1 MPERK
6 MAMFNKR
13 TLAIIKRELKMKL
26 FSKSFIL
33 MTLLVPLFM
42 VGIFSIQYFVQSMS
56 EEQRSDLIII
66 SDSDEILNKIQSEI
80 FQTAPF
86 KSGDLTAIFEKTEL
100 SDFPSKLKE
109 IKPDIISQKITGVV
123 FIPSTS
129 LQSKGVEYYSSNPNN
144 SSLFYKIKP
153 SINKAL
159 VEIYFAG
166 RLLTEDEIKF
176 ARKDVDINGYR
187 VSSDEKV
194 AQEGYGNRIAM
205 VLFSFLLY
213 MALIFSG
220 SMTMNAVVEEK
231 SNKIVEVLLSSASS
245 TELMAGKI
253 LGTVIIEVLQMA
265 IWLSPV
271 VLLIFTS
278 WFFIPPE
285 LMPQMS
291 IGFIFYFLFNYT
303 LALITYV
310 ALYAT
315 VGAIFDNPQD
325 AQSGV
330 WPLLMLI
337 MIPFFIAL
345 GMESNAQSTLA
356 QIASLIPFSSLI
368 VMPARMILVEVPLW
382 QILLSFAINILVLIG
397 IFKLAGKIYRIGILL
412 TGKKPK
418 WSEVFSWLRMS
429 S

>member
-1 MPERK
+1 M
-6 MAMFNKR
+6 
-13 TLAIIKRELKMKL
+13 I
-26 FSKSFIL
+26 
-33 MTLLVPLFM
+33 
-42 VGIFSIQYFVQSMS
+42 GIFSIQYFVHSLS
-56 EEQRSDLIII
+56 GEQRSDLILI
-66 SDSDEILNKIQSEI
+66 SDSDEILNRVQNEI
-80 FQTAPF
+80 FQTSEF
-86 KSGDLTAIFEKTEL
+86 KSGDLTTRTEKTEL
-100 SDFPSKLKE
+100 SDFTSKLNK
-109 IKPDIISQKITGVV
+109 IKPDIIAQRITGVV

-166 RLLTEDEIKF
+166 RLLTEEEIKF
-176 ARKDVDINGYR
+176 ARKEVEINGFR
-187 VSSDEKV
+187 VSSDENV
-194 AQEGYGNRIAM
+194 AEEGYGNRIAM

-231 SNKIVEVLLSSASS
+231 SNKIVEVL
-245 TELMAGKI
+245 
-253 LGTVIIEVLQMA
+253 QMA
-265 IWLSPV
+265 IWLSPI
-271 VLLIFTS
+271 VLLISTS
-278 WFFIPPE
+278 WFFIPAE
-285 LMPQMS
+285 FMPQMS
-291 IGFIFYFLFNYT
+291 IGFILYFLFNYT
-303 LALITYV
+303 LALISYV

-345 GMESNAQSTLA
+345 GMESNAQSSLA
-356 QIASLIPFSSLI
+356 VIASLFPFSSLI

-382 QILLSFAINILVLIG
+382 QIFLSSAINIIVLIG
-397 IFKLAGKIYRIGILL
+397 VFKLAGKIYRIGILL

-418 WSEVFSWLRMS
+418 WSEVFGWLKLS

>member
-1 MPERK
+1 MQERK
-6 MAMFNKR
+6 TAMFNKR
-13 TLAIIKRELKMKL
+13 TLAIIKRELKVKL
-26 FSKSFIL
+26 FSKSFII

-42 VGIFSIQYFVQSMS
+42 IGIFSIQYFVQSMS
-56 EEQRSDLIII
+56 EEQRSDLIVL
-66 SDSDEILNKIQSEI
+66 SDSDDILNKIQNEI
-80 FQTAPF
+80 FQTNPF
-86 KSGDLTAIFEKTEL
+86 KSGDLTAKFEKIDL
-100 SDFPSKLKE
+100 SDFQSRLKE

-123 FIPSTS
+123 FIPSTF
-129 LQSKGVEYYSSNPNN
+129 LQ
-144 SSLFYKIKP
+144 
-153 SINKAL
+153 
-159 VEIYFAG
+159 
-166 RLLTEDEIKF
+166 LTEDEIKF
-176 ARKDVDINGYR
+176 ARKDVDIKGFR

-205 VLFSFLLY
+205 VLFVFLLY

-253 LGTVIIEVLQMA
+253 LGTVIIEVLQMS

-271 VLLIFTS
+271 VLLISTS

-303 LALITYV
+303 IALITYV

-345 GMESNAQSTLA
+345 GLESNAQSTFALV
-356 QIASLIPFSSLI
+356 ASLVPFSSLL
-368 VMPARMILVEVPLW
+368 VMPARMILVEVPVW
-382 QILLSFAINILVLIG
+382 QIFLSVVINIVVLVG

-418 WSEVFSWLRMS
+418 WSEVFSWLRTS

>member
-1 MPERK
+1 
-6 MAMFNKR
+6 MFNRR

-42 VGIFSIQYFVQSMS
+42 IGIFSIQYFIQSMAG
-56 EEQRSDLIII
+56 EERSDLIIV
-66 SDSDEILNKIQSEI
+66 SDSDEILDSVQNEI
-80 FQTAPF
+80 FRTSSF
-86 KSGDLTAIFEKTEL
+86 KSGDLSARFERSEL
-100 SDFPSKLKE
+100 SDFDSKLNE
-109 IKPDIISQKITGVV
+109 VKPDIIAHRITGVI

-159 VEIYFAG
+159 VEIYFSAKQ
-166 RLLTEDEIKF
+166 LTPDQINF
-176 ARKDVDINGYR
+176 ARKDVEISGFR

-194 AQEGYGNRIAM
+194 AQEGFGNRIAM

-253 LGTVIIEVLQMA
+253 LGTVIVEVIQMA
-265 IWLSPV
+265 IWLSPI
-271 VLLIFTS
+271 VLLISTS

-285 LMPQMS
+285 FMPQMS
-291 IGFIFYFLFNYT
+291 LGFILYFLFNYSI
-303 LALITYV
+303 ALITYV

-345 GMESNAQSTLA
+345 GMESNAQSSLTV
-356 QIASLIPFSSLI
+356 IASLFPFASLI

-382 QILLSFAINILVLIG
+382 QILLSCVINIVVLIG

-418 WSEVFSWLRMS
+418 WSEVFGWLKLS

>member
-1 MPERK
+1 MLNR
-6 MAMFNKR
+6 R
-13 TLAIIKRELKMKL
+13 TLTIIKRELRMKL

-42 VGIFSIQYFVQSMS
+42 IMIFSIQYFVQTMS
-56 EEQRSDLIII
+56 GEQRADLVIV
-66 SDSDEILNKIQSEI
+66 SDSDEILKKVQDEI
-80 FQTAPF
+80 FQTSDF
-86 KSGDLTAIFEKTEL
+86 KSGDLSARIEKVEL
-100 SDFPSKLKE
+100 NLFKNKLNEYKSDL
-109 IKPDIISQKITGVV
+109 IGQKITGVV
-123 FIPSTS
+123 FVPTS
-129 LQSKGVEYYSSNPNN
+129 ALQSKEVKYYSSNPNN

-159 VEIYFAG
+159 VEIYFSG
-166 RLLTEDEIKF
+166 KQLTQDEIKF
-176 ARKDVDINGYR
+176 ARKDVEINGFR

-213 MALIFSG
+213 MALLFSG

-253 LGTVIIEVLQMA
+253 FGTVIVEIIQMA
-265 IWLSPV
+265 IWLSPM
-271 VLLIFTS
+271 VLLLTTS
-278 WFFIPPE
+278 WFFIPQE
-285 LMPQMS
+285 FMPQMS
-291 IGFIFYFLFNYT
+291 IGYIFYFLFNYA

-330 WPLLMLI
+330 WPLMMLI

-345 GMESNAQSTLA
+345 GLESNSQTSFAI
-356 QIASLIPFSSLI
+356 IASLVPFASLI

-382 QILLSFAINILVLIG
+382 QILLSCAINIVVLFG

-418 WSEVFSWLRMS
+418 WSEVFSWLKMS
-429 S
+429 T

>member
-1 MPERK
+1 MLNR
-6 MAMFNKR
+6 R
-13 TLAIIKRELKMKL
+13 TAAIIKRELKTKL
-26 FSKSFIL
+26 FSKSFII

-42 VGIFSIQYFVQSMS
+42 ILIFSIQYFIQSMAGD
-56 EEQRSDLIII
+56 QKTDLIVL
-66 SDSDEILNKIQSEI
+66 SDSDEILNKVQNEI
-80 FQTAPF
+80 FSTSDF
-86 KSGDLTAIFEKTEL
+86 KSGDLTSRTEKVEL
-100 SDFPSKLKE
+100 SAFEDKLNEYKSDL
-109 IKPDIISQKITGVV
+109 INQRVTGLV
-123 FIPSTS
+123 FIPTS
-129 LQSKGVEYYSSNPNN
+129 ALQSKEISYYSSNPNN

-166 RLLTEDEIKF
+166 RQLTQDEIKF
-176 ARKDVDINGYR
+176 ARKDVDISGFR

-194 AQEGYGNRIAM
+194 SQEGYGNRIAM

-213 MALIFSG
+213 MALLFSG

-253 LGTVIIEVLQMA
+253 FGTVIVELIQMV

-271 VLLIFTS
+271 FLLITTS
-278 WFFIPPE
+278 WFLIPPDF
-285 LMPQMS
+285 MPQMS
-291 IGFIFYFLFNYT
+291 VGYILYFLFNYA

-345 GMESNAQSTLA
+345 GLESNSQTPFAFV
-356 QIASLIPFSSLI
+356 ASLFPFASLI
-368 VMPARMILVEVPLW
+368 VMPARMLLVEVPTW
-382 QILLSFAINILVLIG
+382 QILLSALINIVVLLG

-418 WSEVFSWLRMS
+418 WSEVFRWLRMS
-429 S
+429 

>member
-1 MPERK
+1 
-6 MAMFNKR
+6 MFNRR

-42 VGIFSIQYFVQSMS
+42 IGIFSIQYFVQSMS

-66 SDSDEILNKIQSEI
+66 SDSDEILNKIQNEI
-80 FQTAPF
+80 FQTALF
-86 KSGDLTAIFEKTEL
+86 KSGDFTAKFEKTEL
-100 SDFPSKLKE
+100 SDFPSRLNE
-109 IKPDIISQKITGVV
+109 IKADIISQKITGVV

-271 VLLIFTS
+271 VLLISTS

-291 IGFIFYFLFNYT
+291 FGFIFYFLFNYT

-418 WSEVFSWLRMS
+418 WSEVFGWLRMS

>member
-1 MPERK
+1 
-6 MAMFNKR
+6 MFNRR
-13 TLAIIKRELKMKL
+13 TLAIIKRELRMKL

-42 VGIFSIQYFVQSMS
+42 IMIFSIQYFVQSMS

-66 SDSDEILNKIQSEI
+66 SDSDEILNKVQDEI
-80 FQTAPF
+80 FQTASF
-86 KSGDLTAIFEKTEL
+86 KSGELSSRIEKTEL
-100 SDFPSKLKE
+100 NGFNQKLDEVKSDL
-109 IKPDIISQKITGVV
+109 ITQRITGVV

-129 LQSKGVEYYSSNPNN
+129 LQSKQIEYYSSNPNN

-159 VEIYFAG
+159 VEIYFSG
-166 RLLTEDEIKF
+166 KQLTQDEIKF
-176 ARKDVDINGYR
+176 ARKDVEINGFR
-187 VSSDEKV
+187 ISSDEKV

-205 VLFSFLLY
+205 VLFTFLLY
-213 MALIFSG
+213 MALLFSG

-253 LGTVIIEVLQMA
+253 FGTVIVELIQMV

-271 VLLIFTS
+271 VLLISTS
-278 WFFIPPE
+278 WFFIPQE
-285 LMPQMS
+285 FMPQMS
-291 IGFIFYFLFNYT
+291 IGYILYFLFNYA

-345 GMESNAQSTLA
+345 GLESNAQTSFA
-356 QIASLIPFSSLI
+356 IIASLFPFAALI

-382 QILLSFAINILVLIG
+382 QILLSSLINIVVLIG

-418 WSEVFSWLRMS
+418 WSEVIRWLKMS

>member
-1 MPERK
+1 MLNR
-6 MAMFNKR
+6 R
-13 TLAIIKRELKMKL
+13 TLAIVKREVKTKL
-26 FSKSFIL
+26 FSKSFIF

-42 VGIFSIQYFVQSMS
+42 LLIFSVQYFIHSMS
-56 EEQRSDLIII
+56 GDERSDIIII
-66 SDSDEILNKIQSEI
+66 SDSDEILNKAQNEI
-80 FQTAPF
+80 FLTTDF
-86 KSGDLTAIFEKTEL
+86 KSGTLTSRTEKVDLSNFEK
-100 SDFPSKLKE
+100 KLDE
-109 IKPDIISQKITGVV
+109 IKPDLIAQRVTGVV
-123 FIPSTS
+123 YIPSS
-129 LQSKGVEYYSSNPNN
+129 ALQTKEIKYYSSNPTN

-159 VEIYFAG
+159 VEIYFSG
-166 RLLTEDEIKF
+166 KQLTQEEIKF
-176 ARKDVDINGYR
+176 ARKDVDISGFR
-187 VSSDEKV
+187 VSADKEV

-213 MALIFSG
+213 MALLFSG

-253 LGTVIIEVLQMA
+253 FGTVVVEVIQMA
-265 IWLSPV
+265 IWLSPI
-271 VLLIFTS
+271 VLLLTTS
-278 WFFIPPE
+278 WFFIPSE
-285 LMPQMS
+285 FMPQMS
-291 IGFIFYFLFNYT
+291 FGYIFYFLFNYS

-325 AQSGV
+325 AQSSV
-330 WPLLMLI
+330 WPLMMLV

-345 GMESNAQSTLA
+345 SMESNAQSSLVI
-356 QIASLIPFSSLI
+356 IASLSPFASLI

-382 QILLSFAINILVLIG
+382 QIILSIVINITMVIG
-397 IFKLAGKIYRIGILL
+397 IFRLAGKIYRIGILL

-418 WSEVFSWLRMS
+418 WSEVYRWLKLS
-429 S
+429 N

>member
-1 MPERK
+1 MLNR
-6 MAMFNKR
+6 R
-13 TLAIIKRELKMKL
+13 TLTIIKRELKMKL

-42 VGIFSIQYFVQSMS
+42 IMIFSIQYFVQTMS
-56 EEQRSDLIII
+56 GEQRADLILI
-66 SDSDEILNKIQSEI
+66 SDSDEILKKVQDEI
-80 FQTAPF
+80 FQTSDF
-86 KSGDLTAIFEKTEL
+86 KSGNLSARIEKIEL
-100 SDFPSKLKE
+100 SLFRNKLDGYKSDLIAQRVTGIVFVPSSALQTKE
-109 IKPDIISQKITGVV
+109 
-123 FIPSTS
+123 
-129 LQSKGVEYYSSNPNN
+129 LEYYSSNPNN

-159 VEIYFAG
+159 VEIYFSG
-166 RLLTEDEIKF
+166 KQLTQDEIKF
-176 ARKDVDINGYR
+176 ARKDVEINGFR

-213 MALIFSG
+213 MALLFSG

-253 LGTVIIEVLQMA
+253 FGTVIVEIIQMA
-265 IWLSPV
+265 IWLSPM
-271 VLLIFTS
+271 VLLLTTS
-278 WFFIPPE
+278 WFFIPQE
-285 LMPQMS
+285 FMPQMS
-291 IGFIFYFLFNYT
+291 IGYIFYFLFNYA

-330 WPLLMLI
+330 WPLMLLI

-345 GMESNAQSTLA
+345 GLESNSQTSFAI
-356 QIASLIPFSSLI
+356 IASLFPFASLI

-382 QILLSFAINILVLIG
+382 QILLSSLINIIVLVG

-418 WSEVFSWLRMS
+418 WSEVIGWLKMRN
-429 S
+429 

>member
-1 MPERK
+1 
-6 MAMFNKR
+6 MFNRR
-13 TLAIIKRELKMKL
+13 TLAIIKRELRMKL

-42 VGIFSIQYFVQSMS
+42 IMIFSIQYFVQSMS

-66 SDSDEILNKIQSEI
+66 SDSDEILNKVQDEI
-80 FQTAPF
+80 FQTASF
-86 KSGDLTAIFEKTEL
+86 RSGELSSRIEKTKL
-100 SDFPSKLKE
+100 SGFNQKLDEVKSDL
-109 IKPDIISQKITGVV
+109 IAQRITGVV

-129 LQSKGVEYYSSNPNN
+129 LQSKQIEYYSSNPNN

-159 VEIYFAG
+159 VEIYFSG
-166 RLLTEDEIKF
+166 KQLTQDEIKF
-176 ARKDVDINGYR
+176 ARKDVEINGFR
-187 VSSDEKV
+187 ISSDEKV

-205 VLFSFLLY
+205 VLFTFLLY

-253 LGTVIIEVLQMA
+253 FGTVIVELIQMV

-271 VLLIFTS
+271 VLLISTS
-278 WFFIPPE
+278 WFFIPQE
-285 LMPQMS
+285 FMPQMS
-291 IGFIFYFLFNYT
+291 IGYILYFLFNYA

-330 WPLLMLI
+330 WPLLILI

-345 GMESNAQSTLA
+345 GLESNAQTSFA
-356 QIASLIPFSSLI
+356 IIASLFPFAALI

-382 QILLSFAINILVLIG
+382 QILLSSLINIVVLIG

-418 WSEVFSWLRMS
+418 WSEVIRWLKMS

>member
-1 MPERK
+1 
-6 MAMFNKR
+6 MFNKR

-42 VGIFSIQYFVQSMS
+42 LGIFSIQYFVQSMS
-56 EEQRSDLIII
+56 GEQRSDLIIV
-66 SDSDEILNKIQSEI
+66 SDSDEILNKVQNEM
-80 FQTAPF
+80 FQTGSF
-86 KSGDLTAIFEKTEL
+86 QSGDLTVRFEKTEL
-100 SDFPSKLKE
+100 SNFDSKLNE
-109 IKPDIISQKITGVV
+109 IKPDIIAQRITGVI
-123 FIPSTS
+123 FIESTS
-129 LQSKGVEYYSSNPNN
+129 LQNKRVNYYSSNPNN
-144 SSLFYKIKP
+144 SALFYKIKP

-159 VEIYFAG
+159 IEIYFSAKQ
-166 RLLTEDEIKF
+166 LNSDEINF
-176 ARKDVDINGYR
+176 ARKDVEINGFR

-194 AQEGYGNRIAM
+194 AEEGYGNRIAM
-205 VLFSFLLY
+205 VLFTFLLY

-253 LGTVIIEVLQMA
+253 LGTVIVEVIQMA
-265 IWLSPV
+265 IWLSPI
-271 VLLIFTS
+271 VLLISTS

-285 LMPQMS
+285 FMPQMS
-291 IGFIFYFLFNYT
+291 IGFILYFLFNYT

-345 GMESNAQSTLA
+345 GMESNAQSSFA
-356 QIASLIPFSSLI
+356 QIASIFPFASLI

-382 QILLSFAINILVLIG
+382 QILLSSAINIIILIG

-418 WSEVFSWLRMS
+418 WSEVFGWLKLS
-429 S
+429 

>member
-1 MPERK
+1 
-6 MAMFNKR
+6 
-13 TLAIIKRELKMKL
+13 
-26 FSKSFIL
+26 

-42 VGIFSIQYFVQSMS
+42 IMIFSIQFLVHSLS
-56 EEQRSDLIII
+56 DEQRADIIFI
-66 SDSDEILNKIQSEI
+66 SDSDEILNKIQGEI
-80 FQTAPF
+80 YLSGSF
-86 KSGDLTAIFEKTEL
+86 KTGDLTARFEKTEL
-100 SDFPSKLKE
+100 DGFSKKLNE
-109 IKPDIISQKITGVV
+109 IKSDIIAQRITGVV
-123 FIPSTS
+123 FIPSTA

-159 VEIYFAG
+159 VEIYFSG
-166 RLLTEDEIKF
+166 RQLTQDEIKF
-176 ARKDVDINGYR
+176 ARKDVEINGFR
-187 VSSDEKV
+187 ISSDEKV

-220 SMTMNAVVEEK
+220 AMTMNAVVEEK

-253 LGTVIIEVLQMA
+253 FGTVIVELIQMA
-265 IWLSPV
+265 IWLSPI
-271 VLLIFTS
+271 VLLITTS

-285 LMPQMS
+285 FMPQMS
-291 IGFIFYFLFNYT
+291 IGYILYFLFNYG

-345 GMESNAQSTLA
+345 GLESNAQTSFA
-356 QIASLIPFSSLI
+356 VIASLFPFASLI

-382 QILLSFAINILVLIG
+382 QILLSSLINIILLIG

-418 WSEVFSWLRMS
+418 WSEVIRWLRMS
-429 S
+429 T

>member
-1 MPERK
+1 
-6 MAMFNKR
+6 MFNKR

-325 AQSGV
+325 AQSGI

-397 IFKLAGKIYRIGILL
+397 IFKLAGKIYRIGILI

>member
-1 MPERK
+1 
-6 MAMFNKR
+6 MFNKR

>member
-1 MPERK
+1 
-6 MAMFNKR
+6 MFNRR

-42 VGIFSIQYFVQSMS
+42 IGIFSVQYFIQSMAG
-56 EEQRSDLIII
+56 EERSDLIIV
-66 SDSDEILNKIQSEI
+66 SDSDEILNSVQNEI
-80 FQTAPF
+80 FQTSSF
-86 KSGDLTAIFEKTEL
+86 KSGDLSARFERSEL
-100 SDFPSKLKE
+100 SDFDSKLNE
-109 IKPDIISQKITGVV
+109 IKPDIIAHRITGVV

-159 VEIYFAG
+159 VEIYFSAKQ
-166 RLLTEDEIKF
+166 LTPDQINF
-176 ARKDVDINGYR
+176 ARKDVEISGFR

-245 TELMAGKI
+245 TELMAGTI
-253 LGTVIIEVLQMA
+253 LGTVIVEVIQMA
-265 IWLSPV
+265 IWLSPI
-271 VLLIFTS
+271 VLLISTS

-285 LMPQMS
+285 FMPQMS
-291 IGFIFYFLFNYT
+291 LGFILYFLFNYSI
-303 LALITYV
+303 ALITYV

-345 GMESNAQSTLA
+345 GMESNAQSSLTV
-356 QIASLIPFSSLI
+356 IASLFPFVSLI
-368 VMPARMILVEVPLW
+368 VMPARMILVEVPMW
-382 QILLSFAINILVLIG
+382 QILLSCVINIVVLIG

-418 WSEVFSWLRMS
+418 WSEVFGWLKMS

>member
-1 MPERK
+1 
-6 MAMFNKR
+6 MFNRR
-13 TLAIIKRELKMKL
+13 TIAIIKRELRMKL

-42 VGIFSIQYFVQSMS
+42 IMIFSIQYFVQTMS
-56 EEQRSDLIII
+56 GDQRADLVIV
-66 SDSDEILNKIQSEI
+66 SDSDEILNKVQDEI
-80 FQTAPF
+80 FQTSDF
-86 KSGDLTAIFEKTEL
+86 KSGDLSARIEKVEL
-100 SDFPSKLKE
+100 NLFGNKLDQYKSDLIE
-109 IKPDIISQKITGVV
+109 QIITGVV
-123 FIPSTS
+123 FVPTS
-129 LQSKGVEYYSSNPNN
+129 ALQSKEVKYYSSNPNN

-159 VEIYFAG
+159 VEIYFSG
-166 RLLTEDEIKF
+166 KQLTQDEIKF
-176 ARKDVDINGYR
+176 ARKDVEISGFR

-213 MALIFSG
+213 MALLFSG

-245 TELMAGKI
+245 TELMTGKI
-253 LGTVIIEVLQMA
+253 FGTVIVEIIQMA
-265 IWLSPV
+265 IWLSPM
-271 VLLIFTS
+271 VLLLTTS
-278 WFFIPPE
+278 WFFIPQE
-285 LMPQMS
+285 FMPQMS
-291 IGFIFYFLFNYT
+291 IGYIFYFLFNYA

-330 WPLLMLI
+330 WPLMLLI

-345 GMESNAQSTLA
+345 GLESNSQSSFA
-356 QIASLIPFSSLI
+356 IISSLFPFASLI

-382 QILLSFAINILVLIG
+382 QILLSCAINIVVLFG

-418 WSEVFSWLRMS
+418 WSEVFSWLKMS
-429 S
+429 A

>member
-1 MPERK
+1 
-6 MAMFNKR
+6 MFNKR
-13 TLAIIKRELKMKL
+13 TIAIIKRELKMKL
-26 FSKSFIL
+26 FSKSFII

-42 VGIFSIQYFVQSMS
+42 IGIFSIQYFVQSIS
-56 EEQRSDLIII
+56 GEQRSDLIII
-66 SDSDEILNKIQSEI
+66 SDSDEILNKVKNEI
-80 FQTAPF
+80 FQTESF
-86 KSGDLTAIFEKTEL
+86 KSGDLTARFEKTEL
-100 SDFPSKLKE
+100 TNFTSKLNQ
-109 IKPDIISQKITGVV
+109 IKPDIIAQRITGVV

-144 SSLFYKIKP
+144 STLFYKIKP

-159 VEIYFAG
+159 VEIYFSAKQ
-166 RLLTEDEIKF
+166 LTPDQINF
-176 ARKDVDINGYR
+176 ARKDVEINGFR

-194 AQEGYGNRIAM
+194 AEEGYGNRIAM

-213 MALIFSG
+213 MALLFSG

-253 LGTVIIEVLQMA
+253 FGTVIVEIIQMA
-265 IWLSPV
+265 IWLSPI
-271 VLLIFTS
+271 VLLITTS
-278 WFFIPPE
+278 WFFIPQE
-285 LMPQMS
+285 FMPQMS
-291 IGFIFYFLFNYT
+291 IGYILYFLFNYA

-330 WPLLMLI
+330 WPLMMLI

-345 GMESNAQSTLA
+345 GLESNAQTSFAL
-356 QIASLIPFSSLI
+356 IASLFPFASLI

-382 QILLSFAINILVLIG
+382 QIFLSCAINIVVLFG

-418 WSEVFSWLRMS
+418 WSEVFSWLKMS
-429 S
+429 T

>member
-1 MPERK
+1 
-6 MAMFNKR
+6 MFNRR

-26 FSKSFIL
+26 FSRSFIL

-42 VGIFSIQYFVQSMS
+42 IGIFSIQYLVHSFS
-56 EEQRSDLIII
+56 EEERVDLILV
-66 SDSDEILNKIQSEI
+66 SDSDEILNKLQNEI
-80 FQTAPF
+80 FQTSSF
-86 KSGDLTAIFEKTEL
+86 KSGDLTARFEKTEL
-100 SDFPSKLKE
+100 DSFKSKLNE
-109 IKPDIISQKITGVV
+109 IKPDIIAQRITGVV

-153 SINKAL
+153 SINKTL
-159 VEIYFAG
+159 VEIYFSA
-166 RLLTEDEIKF
+166 RQLTDDEIKF
-176 ARKDVDINGYR
+176 ARKDVEINGFR

-194 AQEGYGNRIAM
+194 AEEGYGNRIAM
-205 VLFSFLLY
+205 ILFSFLLY

-253 LGTVIIEVLQMA
+253 MGTVIVEVIQMA
-265 IWLSPV
+265 IWLSPI
-271 VLLIFTS
+271 VLLISTS
-278 WFFIPPE
+278 WFFIPQE

-291 IGFIFYFLFNYT
+291 FGFILYFLFNYT
-303 LALITYV
+303 IALISYV

-345 GMESNAQSTLA
+345 GMESNAQSSLA
-356 QIASLIPFSSLI
+356 QIASLFPFASLI

-382 QILLSFAINILVLIG
+382 QILLSVVINGVVLVG

-418 WSEVFSWLRMS
+418 WSEVIGWLKMS

>member
-1 MPERK
+1 MLNR
-6 MAMFNKR
+6 R
-13 TLAIIKRELKMKL
+13 TLAIIKRELRMKL

-42 VGIFSIQYFVQSMS
+42 IMIFSIQYFIQSMS
-56 EEQRSDLIII
+56 GEQRADLVII
-66 SDSDEILNKIQSEI
+66 SDSEEILGKVQNEI
-80 FQTAPF
+80 FQTSAF
-86 KSGDLTAIFEKTEL
+86 KSGDLSARIEKTEL
-100 SDFPSKLKE
+100 SGFKQKLEKVKSDL
-109 IKPDIISQKITGVV
+109 IAQRITGIV

-129 LQSKGVEYYSSNPNN
+129 LQSKVVEYYSSNPNN

-159 VEIYFAG
+159 VEIYFSG
-166 RLLTEDEIKF
+166 KQLTLDEITF
-176 ARKDVDINGYR
+176 ARKDVEINGYR
-187 VSSDEKV
+187 IFSDEKV

-213 MALIFSG
+213 FALLFSG

-253 LGTVIIEVLQMA
+253 LGTAIVEVIQMT
-265 IWLSPV
+265 IWLSPI
-271 VLLIFTS
+271 VLLLTTS
-278 WFFIPPE
+278 WFFIPAE
-285 LMPQMS
+285 FMPQMY
-291 IGFIFYFLFNYT
+291 IGYIFYFLFNYSI
-303 LALITYV
+303 ALITYI

-330 WPLLMLI
+330 WPLMMLI

-345 GMESNAQSTLA
+345 GLESNSQTSFAI
-356 QIASLIPFSSLI
+356 IASLFPFASLI

-382 QILLSFAINILVLIG
+382 QILLSGLINIVVLIG

-418 WSEVFSWLRMS
+418 WSEVFRWLKLS
-429 S
+429 N

>member
-1 MPERK
+1 MLS
-6 MAMFNKR
+6 KR
-13 TLAIIKRELKMKL
+13 TITIIKRELKMKL

-42 VGIFSIQYFVQSMS
+42 IMIFSIQYLVHSLAD
-56 EEQRSDLIII
+56 EQRADIIFI
-66 SDSDEILNKIQSEI
+66 SDSDEILNKTQSEI
-80 FQTAPF
+80 YLSEYF
-86 KSGDLTAIFEKTEL
+86 KSGDLTARFEKTDL
-100 SDFPSKLKE
+100 NGFSKKLNE
-109 IKPDIISQKITGVV
+109 IKPDIIAQRIAGVV
-123 FIPSTS
+123 FIPSSS

-159 VEIYFAG
+159 VEIYFSG
-166 RLLTEDEIKF
+166 RQLTQDEIKF
-176 ARKDVDINGYR
+176 ARKDVEINGFR
-187 VSSDEKV
+187 ISSDEKV

-220 SMTMNAVVEEK
+220 AMTMNAVVEEK
-231 SNKIVEVLLSSASS
+231 SSKIVEVLLSSASS

-253 LGTVIIEVLQMA
+253 FGTVIVEVIQMI

-271 VLLIFTS
+271 MLLITTS

-285 LMPQMS
+285 FMPQMS
-291 IGFIFYFLFNYT
+291 FGYILYFLFNYA

-337 MIPFFIAL
+337 MIPFFIAIGL
-345 GMESNAQSTLA
+345 ESNAQTSFA
-356 QIASLIPFSSLI
+356 VIASLFPFASLI

-382 QILLSFAINILVLIG
+382 QILLSSLINIIVLIG

-418 WSEVFSWLRMS
+418 WSEVIRWLKMS
-429 S
+429 N

>member
-1 MPERK
+1 
-6 MAMFNKR
+6 MFNRR

-42 VGIFSIQYFVQSMS
+42 IGIFSIQYFIQSMAG
-56 EEQRSDLIII
+56 EERSDLIIV
-66 SDSDEILNKIQSEI
+66 SDSDEILDSVQNEI
-80 FQTAPF
+80 FQTSSF
-86 KSGDLTAIFEKTEL
+86 KSGDLSARFERSEL
-100 SDFPSKLKE
+100 SDFDSKLNE
-109 IKPDIISQKITGVV
+109 IKPDIIAHRITGVV

-159 VEIYFAG
+159 VEIYFSAKQ
-166 RLLTEDEIKF
+166 LTPDQINF
-176 ARKDVDINGYR
+176 ARKDVEISGFR

-194 AQEGYGNRIAM
+194 AQEGFGNRIAM

-253 LGTVIIEVLQMA
+253 LGTVIVEVIQMA
-265 IWLSPV
+265 IWLSPI
-271 VLLIFTS
+271 VLLISTS

-285 LMPQMS
+285 FMPQMS
-291 IGFIFYFLFNYT
+291 LGFILYFLFNYSI
-303 LALITYV
+303 ALITYV

-345 GMESNAQSTLA
+345 GMESNAQSSLTV
-356 QIASLIPFSSLI
+356 IASLFPFASLI

-382 QILLSFAINILVLIG
+382 QILLSCVINIVVLIG

-418 WSEVFSWLRMS
+418 WSEVFGWLKMS

>member
-1 MPERK
+1 
-6 MAMFNKR
+6 MFNRR
-13 TLAIIKRELKMKL
+13 TAAIIKRELKTKL
-26 FSKSFIL
+26 FSKSFII

-42 VGIFSIQYFVQSMS
+42 IMIFSIQYFIQSMS
-56 EEQRSDLIII
+56 GDQKTDLIVL
-66 SDSDEILNKIQSEI
+66 SDSDEILNKVQNEI
-80 FQTAPF
+80 FSTNDF
-86 KSGDLTAIFEKTEL
+86 KTGDLTSRTEKVEL
-100 SDFPSKLKE
+100 SGFEGKLNEYKSDL
-109 IKPDIISQKITGVV
+109 INQRITGLV
-123 FIPSTS
+123 FIPTS
-129 LQSKGVEYYSSNPNN
+129 ALQSKEISYYSSNPNN

-166 RLLTEDEIKF
+166 RQLTQDEIKF
-176 ARKDVDINGYR
+176 ARKDVDISGFR

-194 AQEGYGNRIAM
+194 SQEGYGNRIAM

-213 MALIFSG
+213 MALLFSG

-253 LGTVIIEVLQMA
+253 FGTVIVELIQMI

-271 VLLIFTS
+271 FLLITTS
-278 WFFIPPE
+278 WFLIPPE
-285 LMPQMS
+285 FMPQMS
-291 IGFIFYFLFNYT
+291 VGYILYFLFNYG

-345 GMESNAQSTLA
+345 GLESTSQTPFAVV
-356 QIASLIPFSSLI
+356 ASLFPFASLI
-368 VMPARMILVEVPLW
+368 VMPARMLLVEVPVW
-382 QILLSFAINILVLIG
+382 QILLSALINIVVLLG

-418 WSEVFSWLRMS
+418 WSEVFRWLRTS
-429 S
+429 

>member
-1 MPERK
+1 MLNR
-6 MAMFNKR
+6 R
-13 TLAIIKRELKMKL
+13 TLAIIKRELRMKL

-42 VGIFSIQYFVQSMS
+42 IMIFSIQYFVQSMS
-56 EEQRSDLIII
+56 EEQKSDIII
-66 SDSDEILNKIQSEI
+66 LSDSEEILNKVQNEI
-80 FQTAPF
+80 FQTDHF
-86 KSGDLTAIFEKTEL
+86 KTGDLTSRTERTEL
-100 SDFPSKLKE
+100 SGFQTKLNKVKADL
-109 IKPDIISQKITGVV
+109 IAQKITGVV
-123 FIPSTS
+123 YIPSTS
-129 LQSKGVEYYSSNPNN
+129 LQSKEVEFYSSNPNN
-144 SSLFYKIKP
+144 STLFYKIKP

-159 VEIYFAG
+159 VEIYFASKQ
-166 RLLTEDEIKF
+166 LTQDEIKF
-176 ARKDVDINGYR
+176 ARKDVEINGFR
-187 VSSDEKV
+187 ISSDEKV

-205 VLFSFLLY
+205 VLFTFLLY

-220 SMTMNAVVEEK
+220 AMTMNAVVEEK

-253 LGTVIIEVLQMA
+253 FGTVIVELIQMI
-265 IWLSPV
+265 IWLSPI
-271 VLLIFTS
+271 VLLISTS
-278 WFFIPPE
+278 WFFIPQE
-285 LMPQMS
+285 FMPQMS
-291 IGFIFYFLFNYT
+291 IGYILYFLFNYA

-330 WPLLMLI
+330 WPLILLI

-345 GMESNAQSTLA
+345 GLESSAQTSFA
-356 QIASLIPFSSLI
+356 VIASLFPFASLL

-382 QILLSFAINILVLIG
+382 QILLSSLINILLLMG

-418 WSEVFSWLRMS
+418 WSEVIRWLKMS
-429 S
+429 T

>member
-1 MPERK
+1 MLNR
-6 MAMFNKR
+6 R
-13 TLAIIKRELKMKL
+13 TAAIIKRELKTKL
-26 FSKSFIL
+26 FSKSFII

-42 VGIFSIQYFVQSMS
+42 ILIFSIQYFVQSMAGD
-56 EEQRSDLIII
+56 QKTDLIIL
-66 SDSDEILNKIQSEI
+66 SDSEEILNKVQNEI
-80 FQTAPF
+80 FNTNDF
-86 KSGDLTAIFEKTEL
+86 KTGDLTSRTEKVEL
-100 SDFPSKLKE
+100 SGFDEKLNSYKSDL
-109 IKPDIISQKITGVV
+109 INQRITGMV
-123 FIPSTS
+123 FIPTS
-129 LQSKGVEYYSSNPNN
+129 ALQSKEISYYSSNPNN

-166 RLLTEDEIKF
+166 RQLTQDEIKF
-176 ARKDVDINGYR
+176 ARKDVDISGFR
-187 VSSDEKV
+187 ITSDEKV
-194 AQEGYGNRIAM
+194 SQEGYGNRIAM

-253 LGTVIIEVLQMA
+253 FGTVIVELIQMV

-271 VLLIFTS
+271 FLLITTS
-278 WFFIPPE
+278 WFLIPPE
-285 LMPQMS
+285 FMPQMS
-291 IGFIFYFLFNYT
+291 VGYILYFLFNYG
-303 LALITYV
+303 LALLTYV

-345 GMESNAQSTLA
+345 GMESNSQTPFAIIT
-356 QIASLIPFSSLI
+356 SLFPFASLI
-368 VMPARMILVEVPLW
+368 VMPARMLLVEVPLW
-382 QILLSFAINILVLIG
+382 QILLSTLINIVLLFG
-397 IFKLAGKIYRIGILL
+397 IFILAGKIYRIGILL

-418 WSEVFSWLRMS
+418 WSEVFRWLRTS
-429 S
+429 

>member
-1 MPERK
+1 MLNR
-6 MAMFNKR
+6 R
-13 TLAIIKRELKMKL
+13 TLAIVKREVKTKL
-26 FSKSFIL
+26 FSKSFIF

-42 VGIFSIQYFVQSMS
+42 LLIFSVQYFIHSMS
-56 EEQRSDLIII
+56 GDERSDIIII
-66 SDSDEILNKIQSEI
+66 SDSDEILNKAQNEI
-80 FQTAPF
+80 FLTTDF
-86 KSGDLTAIFEKTEL
+86 KSGTLTSRTEKVDLSNFEK
-100 SDFPSKLKE
+100 KLDE
-109 IKPDIISQKITGVV
+109 IKPDLIAQRVTGVV
-123 FIPSTS
+123 YIPSS
-129 LQSKGVEYYSSNPNN
+129 ALQTKEIKYYSSNPTN

-159 VEIYFAG
+159 VEIYFSG
-166 RLLTEDEIKF
+166 KQLTQEEIKF
-176 ARKDVDINGYR
+176 ARKDVDISGFR
-187 VSSDEKV
+187 VSADKEV

-213 MALIFSG
+213 MALLFSG

-253 LGTVIIEVLQMA
+253 FGTVVVEVIQMA
-265 IWLSPV
+265 IWLSPI
-271 VLLIFTS
+271 VLLLTTS
-278 WFFIPPE
+278 WFFIPSE
-285 LMPQMS
+285 FMPQMS
-291 IGFIFYFLFNYT
+291 FGYIFYFLFNYG

-325 AQSGV
+325 AQSSV
-330 WPLLMLI
+330 WPLMMLV

-345 GMESNAQSTLA
+345 SMESNAQSSLVI
-356 QIASLIPFSSLI
+356 IASLSPFASLI

-382 QILLSFAINILVLIG
+382 QIILSIVINITMVIG
-397 IFKLAGKIYRIGILL
+397 IFRLAGKIYRIGILL

-418 WSEVFSWLRMS
+418 WSEVYRWLKLS
-429 S
+429 N

>member
-1 MPERK
+1 MLS
-6 MAMFNKR
+6 KR
-13 TLAIIKRELKMKL
+13 TITIIKRELKMKL

-42 VGIFSIQYFVQSMS
+42 IMIFSIQYLVHSLAD
-56 EEQRSDLIII
+56 EQRADIIFI
-66 SDSDEILNKIQSEI
+66 SDSDEILNKTQSEI
-80 FQTAPF
+80 YLSESF
-86 KSGDLTAIFEKTEL
+86 KSGDLTARFEKTDL
-100 SDFPSKLKE
+100 NGFSKKLNE
-109 IKPDIISQKITGVV
+109 TKPDIIAQRIAGVV
-123 FIPSTS
+123 FIPSSS
-129 LQSKGVEYYSSNPNN
+129 LQTKGVEYYSSNPNN

-159 VEIYFAG
+159 VEIYFSG
-166 RLLTEDEIKF
+166 KQLTQDEIKF
-176 ARKDVDINGYR
+176 ARKDVEINGFR
-187 VSSDEKV
+187 ISSDEKV

-220 SMTMNAVVEEK
+220 AMTMNAVVEEK
-231 SNKIVEVLLSSASS
+231 SSKIVEVLLSSASS

-253 LGTVIIEVLQMA
+253 FGTVIVEVIQMI
-265 IWLSPV
+265 IWLTPV
-271 VLLIFTS
+271 MLLISTS

-285 LMPQMS
+285 FMPQMS
-291 IGFIFYFLFNYT
+291 FGYILYFLFNYA

-337 MIPFFIAL
+337 MIPFFIAIGL
-345 GMESNAQSTLA
+345 ESNAQTSFA
-356 QIASLIPFSSLI
+356 VIASLFPFASLI

-382 QILLSFAINILVLIG
+382 QILLSSLINIIVLIG

-418 WSEVFSWLRMS
+418 WSEVIRWLKIS
-429 S
+429 N

>member
-1 MPERK
+1 
-6 MAMFNKR
+6 MFNRR

-42 VGIFSIQYFVQSMS
+42 IGIFSIQYFIQSMAG
-56 EEQRSDLIII
+56 EERSDLIIV
-66 SDSDEILNKIQSEI
+66 SDSDEILNSVQNEI
-80 FQTAPF
+80 FQTSSF
-86 KSGDLTAIFEKTEL
+86 KSGDLSARFERSEL
-100 SDFPSKLKE
+100 SDFDSKLNE
-109 IKPDIISQKITGVV
+109 IKPDIIAHRITGVV

-159 VEIYFAG
+159 VEIYFSAKQ
-166 RLLTEDEIKF
+166 LTPDQINF
-176 ARKDVDINGYR
+176 ARKDVEISGFR

-253 LGTVIIEVLQMA
+253 LGTVIVEVIQMA
-265 IWLSPV
+265 IWLSPI
-271 VLLIFTS
+271 VLLISTS

-285 LMPQMS
+285 FMPQMS
-291 IGFIFYFLFNYT
+291 LGFILYFLFNYSI
-303 LALITYV
+303 ALITYV

-345 GMESNAQSTLA
+345 GMESNAQSSLTV
-356 QIASLIPFSSLI
+356 IASLFPFASLI

-382 QILLSFAINILVLIG
+382 QILLSCVINIVVLIG

-418 WSEVFSWLRMS
+418 WSEVFGWLKMS

>member
-1 MPERK
+1 
-6 MAMFNKR
+6 MFNRR

-42 VGIFSIQYFVQSMS
+42 IGIFSVQYFIQSMAG
-56 EEQRSDLIII
+56 EERSDLIIV
-66 SDSDEILNKIQSEI
+66 SDSDEILNSVQNEI
-80 FQTAPF
+80 FQTSSF
-86 KSGDLTAIFEKTEL
+86 KSGDLSARFERSEL
-100 SDFPSKLKE
+100 SDFDSKLNE
-109 IKPDIISQKITGVV
+109 IKPDIIAHRITGVV

-159 VEIYFAG
+159 VEIYFSAKQ
-166 RLLTEDEIKF
+166 LTPDQINF
-176 ARKDVDINGYR
+176 ARKDVEISGFR

-253 LGTVIIEVLQMA
+253 LGTVIVEVIQMA
-265 IWLSPV
+265 IWLSPI
-271 VLLIFTS
+271 VLLISTS

-285 LMPQMS
+285 FMPQMS
-291 IGFIFYFLFNYT
+291 LGFILYFLFNYSI
-303 LALITYV
+303 ALITYV

-345 GMESNAQSTLA
+345 GMESNAQSSLTV
-356 QIASLIPFSSLI
+356 IASLFPFVSLI
-368 VMPARMILVEVPLW
+368 VMPARMILVEVPMW
-382 QILLSFAINILVLIG
+382 QILLSCVINIVVLIG

-418 WSEVFSWLRMS
+418 WSEVFGWLKMS

>member
-1 MPERK
+1 
-6 MAMFNKR
+6 
-13 TLAIIKRELKMKL
+13 
-26 FSKSFIL
+26 
-33 MTLLVPLFM
+33 
-42 VGIFSIQYFVQSMS
+42 
-56 EEQRSDLIII
+56 
-66 SDSDEILNKIQSEI
+66 
-80 FQTAPF
+80 
-86 KSGDLTAIFEKTEL
+86 
-100 SDFPSKLKE
+100 
-109 IKPDIISQKITGVV
+109 
-123 FIPSTS
+123 
-129 LQSKGVEYYSSNPNN
+129 
-144 SSLFYKIKP
+144 
-153 SINKAL
+153 L
-159 VEIYFAG
+159 VEIYFSG
-166 RLLTEDEIKF
+166 KQLTQDEITF
-176 ARKDVDINGYR
+176 ARKDVEINGFR
-187 VSSDEKV
+187 ISSDEKV

-220 SMTMNAVVEEK
+220 AMTMNAVVEEK

-253 LGTVIIEVLQMA
+253 FGTAIVEIIQMI

-271 VLLIFTS
+271 MLLITTS

-285 LMPQMS
+285 FMPQMS
-291 IGFIFYFLFNYT
+291 IGYILYFLFNYA

-345 GMESNAQSTLA
+345 GLESNAQTSFA
-356 QIASLIPFSSLI
+356 VIASLFPFASLI

-382 QILLSFAINILVLIG
+382 QILLSSLINIIVLIG

-418 WSEVFSWLRMS
+418 WSEVIRWLKMS
-429 S
+429 N